1 MTRRVLT
8 TIGSATA
15 VATAVGACL
24 LLGPAPQAQATTGR
38 LCDPKTGNCVTFTQG
53 GGFQVTNATN
63 TTVATVTWSPFC
75 VTATSPTSG
84 PFTFG
89 AC

>member
-15 VATAVGACL
+15 VATTVGACL
-24 LLGPAPQAQATTGR
+24 LLGPTPQAQAAAGP
-38 LCDPKTGNCVTFTQG
+38 LCDPKTGNCVTFTK
-53 GGFQVTNATN
+53 GGFQVTNASKTP
-63 TTVATVTWSPFC
+63 VATVTWTPFC
-75 VTATSPTSG
+75 LSGTSSSG
-84 PFTFG
+84 PFMFG